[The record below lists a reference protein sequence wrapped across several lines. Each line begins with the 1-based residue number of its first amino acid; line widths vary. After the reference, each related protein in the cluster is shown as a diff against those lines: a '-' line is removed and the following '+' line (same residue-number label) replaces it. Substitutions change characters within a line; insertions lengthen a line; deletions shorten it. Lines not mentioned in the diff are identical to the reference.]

1 MKSIIILIFSL
12 LFAFILDKNVKLKP
26 TINYNDKFEYIPILT
41 ANIYADLI
49 IIFITFSYILFNSK
63 TLTQWYKQY
72 RLSAMIAD
80 IMIGVLYILLARYI
94 VYRYKLNVN
103 LFQFILLAIVVQVI
117 LDYLFYLFFT
127 MVPRKQNDM
136 LDFFKDYAKEVK
148 YNALVGDSILIVV
161 GVVLSAYLN
170 TKSFDYNMIALMI
183 SIYLIPYILY
193 MKN

>member
-94 VYRYKLNVN
+94 VHRYKLNVN

-183 SIYLIPYILY
+183 SIYLVPYIIY

>member
-183 SIYLIPYILY
+183 SIYLVPYILY